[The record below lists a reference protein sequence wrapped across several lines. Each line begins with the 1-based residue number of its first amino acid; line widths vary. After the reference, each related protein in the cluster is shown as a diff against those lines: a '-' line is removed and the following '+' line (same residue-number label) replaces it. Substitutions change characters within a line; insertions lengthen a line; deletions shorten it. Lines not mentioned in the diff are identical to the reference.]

1 MLARSN
7 HLAYL
12 THLKMKSVKSYI
24 TIGQDVLEENE
35 LLHEEVAQLKDILET
50 NITQILKV
58 QTGTNVIKLFTSVI
72 YSHS

>member
-1 MLARSN
+1 MQ
-7 HLAYL
+7 
-12 THLKMKSVKSYI
+12 SVKSYI

-58 QTGTNVIKLFTSVI
+58 QAGTNVIKLFSSVI
-72 YSHS
+72 YSHL

>member
-1 MLARSN
+1 
-7 HLAYL
+7 
-12 THLKMKSVKSYI
+12 MKSVKKSYI

-58 QTGTNVIKLFTSVI
+58 QAGTNVIKLFTSVI
-72 YSHS
+72 YSHL

>member
-1 MLARSN
+1 
-7 HLAYL
+7 
-12 THLKMKSVKSYI
+12 MKSVKSYI

-58 QTGTNVIKLFTSVI
+58 QVGTNVIKLFSSII
-72 YSHS
+72 YSHL